1 MDIHRRSC
9 VRRYGRT
16 FSTERSS
23 TKRICREGREDI
35 QRQEVKSEDQLG
47 KFVHRKGP
55 VWLVW
60 VLELHLVEEEVCH
73 PHNRPGL
80 MEGGIVFGP
89 RRRSFATKIQNKV
102 YAMAYR
108 TALSYRF
115 GLSQLIMVTP
125 MFLELPKTKLLKV
138 LLRELQW
145 TKNAG
150 GGTLFVTINERANL
164 FKASHVLGADVTVR
178 TVREVKV
185 RDLLLMGRVVIEK
198 GALERLLGKYG
209 VKDGSRRGPLRR
221 DPMKEYERLAK
232 LL

>member
-1 MDIHRRSC
+1 
-9 VRRYGRT
+9 
-16 FSTERSS
+16 
-23 TKRICREGREDI
+23 
-35 QRQEVKSEDQLG
+35 
-47 KFVHRKGP
+47 
-55 VWLVW
+55 
-60 VLELHLVEEEVCH
+60 
-73 PHNRPGL
+73 
-80 MEGGIVFGP
+80 
-89 RRRSFATKIQNKV
+89 
-102 YAMAYR
+102 
-108 TALSYRF
+108 
-115 GLSQLIMVTP
+115 MVTP

-150 GGTLFVTINERANL
+150 GGTLFVTVNERANL

-209 VKDGSRRGPLRR
+209 VKDGSRRGPIRR